1 MVWLIGFIDAYLETG
16 KTFPV
21 YKIMQ
26 NVNTVSRLVEKHE
39 RCSFRQSAIN
49 AATLKKLAPRRGTSY
64 NVVAHSVNRTENLV
78 SVRINQG
85 ITTSYSRGSAF
96 AKPLTIPT
104 EPYAVNS
111 RQSTWSI

>member
-1 MVWLIGFIDAYLETG
+1 MVWLIGFLDAYLETG

-78 SVRINQG
+78 SVRINQE
-85 ITTSYSRGSAF
+85 SR
-96 AKPLTIPT
+96 PPT
-104 EPYAVNS
+104 LAVPHLRNL
-111 RQSTWSI
+111 